1 MNSKYVEERLRHID
15 SLFGYF
21 ERLNLDEELKS
32 HIAKY
37 LTVLISGIYE
47 ESVETILKESIQNG
61 PISPEIEKFVFT
73 QIGFIF
79 KNPKRENIIK
89 LLNQFS
95 ENWSVELKEKIKE
108 RDWDYLNSICANKN
122 QIAHGNSCEITF
134 ADIKQ
139 FFTGSQIILIEL
151 DALILR
157 ENRDSDL

>member
-1 MNSKYVEERLRHID
+1 MNSIYVEEKLRHID

-21 ERLNLDEELKS
+21 DALNLDEELKS

-47 ESVETILKESIQNG
+47 DSIETILKESIFRNG
-61 PISPEIEKFVFT
+61 TISPEIANFISA
-73 QIGFIF
+73 QIGIIF
-79 KNPKRENIIK
+79 RNPSRENIIK

-95 ENWSVELKEKIKE
+95 ENWSAELKEKIEVK
-108 RDWDYLNSICANKN
+108 DWDCLNSICNNKN

-139 FFTGSQIILIEL
+139 FFISSQIILTEL
-151 DALILR
+151 DALIFKKKKG
-157 ENRDSDL
+157 